1 MNPLICERLGLP
13 AENWPPDHYALLGLP
28 RGEGDPQ
35 VIEDRVHERM
45 QRVRPLQIAYPEEAS
60 EAMNRLAQAWS
71 CLTDPVARSA
81 YNQSLLATPG
91 RLPPNNN
98 APPDPQDGLA
108 WLFEPWDRLA
118 EDESPVPASPAP
130 PFRDWKPSIRP
141 PRRRQIVGSWNG
153 SGQEKTPGLEK
164 SLSTSEEESPK
175 PMTWFWRNSHRLF
188 LFASLLALGIALWRQ
203 ISR

>member
-1 MNPLICERLGLP
+1 MNPLICERLGL
-13 AENWPPDHYALLGLP
+13 AVENWPPDHYALLGLP
-28 RGEGDPQ
+28 RGEGDSQ

-81 YNQSLLATPG
+81 YNQSLLGTPG
-91 RLPPNNN
+91 RLSPNNN
-98 APPDPQDGLA
+98 APPDPEDALS

-118 EDESPVPASPAP
+118 ENESPVPASPAP

-141 PRRRQIVGSWNG
+141 PRRRQIVGSLNG
-153 SGQEKTPGLEK
+153 SGQEKTEK
-164 SLSTSEEESPK
+164 SLPTIAEESPK

>member
-1 MNPLICERLGLP
+1 MNPLICERLGL
-13 AENWPPDHYALLGLP
+13 AIENWPPDHYALLGLP
-28 RGEGDPQ
+28 RGQGDPQ
-35 VIEDRVHERM
+35 LIEDRVHERM

-91 RLPPNNN
+91 RLPTSNN
-98 APPDPQDGLA
+98 APPDSQDALA

-141 PRRRQIVGSWNG
+141 PRRRQIVGSLNG
-153 SGQEKTPGLEK
+153 SGQEKTPGPEK
-164 SLSTSEEESPK
+164 SLPSSAEGSPK